1 MSDMDGLNEVS
12 QLVGISAGWGHT
24 AVAITDHGVV
34 QGFPD
39 AAKEG
44 EKNGIKVLFG
54 MEGYVFDDKDRIK
67 KDGTIDHKGT
77 KADPVRTNHI
87 IFIAG
92 TQKGIRNLYK
102 LVSISHLKYF
112 YRKPRLPKSVISSLR
127 EGILIGSAC
136 EAGEVFRAVRENL
149 PEEKIEEIASFYD
162 YLEIQ
167 PLINDR
173 FMINDDRYATVN
185 SEEDLRNINRR
196 IVALADKLGKPVVAT
211 TDAHYDEPES
221 AIYRNIIMKG
231 KGFKDAE
238 NGEGL
243 YLRTTKEMLE
253 EFSYLGEEDAYRVV
267 VENTNKIA
275 AMVEDDIRPVPTE
288 KCPPRI
294 DGAEE
299 TLRNTCF
306 ERAYEVY
313 GNPLPEEIQQRL
325 ETELNAI
332 IDNGYAVMYVSA
344 QMFVNKSLSDGYLV
358 GSRGSV
364 GSSFAATMAGITEVN
379 PLEPHYICP
388 ECKHL
393 EWGDME
399 KYDCGIDMPEMKC
412 PDCGTVMKKD
422 GFTIPFATFLR
433 AGNRVGCGH
442 CGGPHGH
449 HWWSAV
455 PCDDRLR

>member
-1 MSDMDGLNEVS
+1 MSGYR
-12 QLVGISAGWGHT
+12 QAGGHT

-167 PLINDR
+167 PLI
-173 FMINDDRYATVN
+173 T
-185 SEEDLRNINRR
+185 
-196 IVALADKLGKPVVAT
+196 
-211 TDAHYDEPES
+211 H
-221 AIYRNIIMKG
+221 
-231 KGFKDAE
+231 
-238 NGEGL
+238 
-243 YLRTTKEMLE
+243 
-253 EFSYLGEEDAYRVV
+253 
-267 VENTNKIA
+267 
-275 AMVEDDIRPVPTE
+275 
-288 KCPPRI
+288 
-294 DGAEE
+294 
-299 TLRNTCF
+299 
-306 ERAYEVY
+306 
-313 GNPLPEEIQQRL
+313 
-325 ETELNAI
+325 
-332 IDNGYAVMYVSA
+332 
-344 QMFVNKSLSDGYLV
+344 
-358 GSRGSV
+358 
-364 GSSFAATMAGITEVN
+364 
-379 PLEPHYICP
+379 
-388 ECKHL
+388 
-393 EWGDME
+393 
-399 KYDCGIDMPEMKC
+399 
-412 PDCGTVMKKD
+412 
-422 GFTIPFATFLR
+422 
-433 AGNRVGCGH
+433 
-442 CGGPHGH
+442 
-449 HWWSAV
+449 
-455 PCDDRLR
+455 